1 MQVRD
6 RPEPKVRPSHC
17 REKVHTTPSTAGGHL
32 HVAKYLLFKSR
43 GGEERQANLRKVH
56 PTLCLA
62 PLPWQA
68 LPAAAGCLF
77 FFCNC
82 VHDISCKEV
91 FLKVSSSAF
100 SPRPPLLFW
109 PPVPLSMAVPGS
121 QQGLCSHH
129 TALHILCEFLGF
141 ACLIH

>member
-1 MQVRD
+1 MQVGD
-6 RPEPKVRPSHC
+6 RPEPGVHPCSHC
-17 REKVHTTPSTAGGHL
+17 RKKVHTTPSTAGGHL
-32 HVAKYLLFKSR
+32 RVAKYLLFKSR

-91 FLKVSSSAF
+91 FLKVSSSPF
-100 SPRPPLLFW
+100 SPRPPFCGLLFHSAW
-109 PPVPLSMAVPGS
+109 LCLVPSKGCVPITQPCTS
-121 QQGLCSHH
+121 SLNSWGL
-129 TALHILCEFLGF
+129 LV
-141 ACLIH
+141 